1 MVEERKVW
9 PNLSPA
15 AIGLI
20 GVLFGPVISTG
31 ANYLVFSGKEA
42 IEAAKAEL
50 SRTTELKIAIR
61 VLTQELEEQNSSAV
75 MLYQQRVWSHIEF
88 PMDAW
93 RRYKEVL
100 ARELS
105 TEDWHQLHLAIFLIR
120 HSYVVDFGR
129 CGDDATDEQVE
140 AGIYTHNAIALGLKA
155 LTKYATIPIVL
166 FYSENEV
173 IHTLDRSSPSLMEI
187 Q

>member
-61 VLTQELEEQNSSAV
+61 VLTQELEEADSSAV
-75 MLYQQRVWSHIEF
+75 MLYQQRVWSHISF
-88 PMDAW
+88 RWMLGDGTKKSLPANCRQKIGINYIW
-93 RRYKEVL
+93 R
-100 ARELS
+100 
-105 TEDWHQLHLAIFLIR
+105 
-120 HSYVVDFGR
+120 
-129 CGDDATDEQVE
+129 
-140 AGIYTHNAIALGLKA
+140 
-155 LTKYATIPIVL
+155 
-166 FYSENEV
+166 YS
-173 IHTLDRSSPSLMEI
+173 
-187 Q
+187 